1 MRILSKPE
9 HKADILAH
17 KAHIFA
23 MLGRSDDSMKTFSQA
38 IQVDS

>member
-9 HKADILAH
+9 HKADVLSQ

-23 MLGRSDDSMKTFSQA
+23 MLGRSEDAMKTFSQA
-38 IQVDS
+38 IQV